1 MDSNKVLIGDD
12 LFGIAKR
19 LKRIDDGY
27 FLVYNRATKKYE
39 VHNSKNIG
47 NTLSLVSPFE
57 TLDIRLVHLVRK
69 TRVERS
75 VELIKEMDE
84 QNERLEKSKNA
95 EIKDNANERL
105 KDALRKYRKESC

>member
-1 MDSNKVLIGDD
+1 MDSNKILIGDD

-27 FLVYNRATKKYE
+27 FLVYNRDTKKYE
-39 VHNSKNIG
+39 VHNSKNVG

-69 TRVERS
+69 TRVERFS
-75 VELIKEMDE
+75 EIIKEMDE
-84 QNERLEKSKNA
+84 ENEKIEKSRK
-95 EIKDNANERL
+95 EKIKDNATERL
-105 KDALRKYRKESC
+105 KDALRKYRNE